1 MDVKMMEDTDLTSDI
16 LVYNILRETDDP
28 ITKACNLKFIDKS
41 VPAEEDSTIYIAN
54 VTLNPQLDT
63 FTMTEYDANVNIFV
77 KTKQTDYLSAS
88 RFLRTVLKHIKLVL
102 KKDRR
107 CRQRS
112 IKFAQ
117 TTFQYGSTYTLKGV
131 TLMIQMK
138 ESEDMSYDLE
148 EDISCIADFRVD
160 TNGKEEDEG

>member
-1 MDVKMMEDTDLTSDI
+1 MEDTDLTSDI
-16 LVYNILRETDDP
+16 LVYNILRECDDP
-28 ITKACNLKFIDKS
+28 IIQACNLKFIDKS
-41 VPAEEDSTIYIAN
+41 VPSEEDSTIYVAN

-63 FTMTEYDANVNIFV
+63 FTMVEYDANVNIFV

-88 RFLRTVLKHIKLVL
+88 RFLRTVIKHIKLVL
-102 KKDRR
+102 KKDKR

-117 TTFQYGSTYTLKGV
+117 TTFQYGSTYSLKGV
-131 TLMIQMK
+131 TLLVQMK
-138 ESEDMSYDLE
+138 EDEDMSYDLE

-160 TNGKEEDEG
+160 VNAKKKEDE